1 MSSVVEADGLHK
13 SFGQVHAVDGVSL
26 HVQAGEAYGLV
37 GPDGAGKTTT
47 LRLIVGALHA
57 DVGEVRVLGHDLAR
71 EPEQA
76 RAEIGYLAQ
85 RFSLYGDL
93 TVIENLR
100 FFAQVRG
107 MAGEHLAARARQ
119 LLGFVGL
126 EGTERRRADALSG
139 GMKQKLG
146 LACALI
152 HEPPVLLLDEPTAG
166 VDPITR
172 QDFWQLIIRVLGLGT
187 AVIIS
192 TTYMDEAARCTRVGF
207 MYGGRI
213 LVEGAPRAL
222 TASLEGRVLEL
233 VAHPKQRAAEV
244 ARSDPAVE
252 DVIEFGDRL
261 HVRVSDAAGPLS
273 RLPEALAAAQVSVT
287 RLRPVAPSMEDVFI
301 SLLARSDAD
310 AKSAVAT
317 ASATS

>member
-1 MSSVVEADGLHK
+1 VNPAVAASGLHK
-13 SFGQVHAVDGVSL
+13 SFGVVRAVDGVSL
-26 HVQAGEAYGLV
+26 SVAAGEAYGLV

-57 DVGEVRVLGHDLAR
+57 DAGSVSVLGHDVAR
-71 EPEQA
+71 QPEEA
-76 RAEIGYLAQ
+76 RAQIGYLAQ

-107 MAGEHLAARARQ
+107 MAGDHLAERARQ

-126 EGTERRRADALSG
+126 KGTESRRADALSG

-152 HEPPVLLLDEPTAG
+152 HEPPMLLLDEPTAG

-172 QDFWQLIIRVLGLGT
+172 QDFWQLIIRVLGRGT
-187 AVIIS
+187 AVLVS
-192 TTYMDEAARCTRVGF
+192 TPYMDEAARCSRVGF
-207 MYGGRI
+207 MYGGRV
-213 LVEGAPRAL
+213 LVEGAPRQL

-233 VAHPKQRAAEV
+233 SAHPKQRATEV
-244 ARSDPAVE
+244 CRSDPAVE

-261 HVRVSDAAGPLS
+261 HLRVSDATGPLA
-273 RLPEALAAAQVSVT
+273 RLPAALAAADVNVA

-301 SLLARSDAD
+301 SLLARSA
-310 AKSAVAT
+310 
-317 ASATS
+317 ASAGSAAA

>member
-1 MSSVVEADGLHK
+1 LVVEAEGLHK
-13 SFGQVHAVDGVSL
+13 SFGAVNAVNGVSL
-26 HVQAGEAYGLV
+26 RVAGGEAYGLV

-57 DVGEVRVLGHDLAR
+57 DAGSVSVLGHDIAR

-93 TVIENLR
+93 TVAENLD

-107 MAGEHLAARARQ
+107 MGGDHLSTRARQ

-126 EGTERRRADALSG
+126 EGTEGRRADALSG

-187 AVIIS
+187 AVIVS
-192 TTYMDEAARCTRVGF
+192 TPYMDEAARCTRVGF

-213 LVEGAPRAL
+213 LVEGAPRQL
-222 TASLEGRVLEL
+222 TASLQGRVLEL
-233 VAHPKQRAAEV
+233 AAHPKQRAAEV
-244 ARSDPAVE
+244 TRRDSAVE

-273 RLPEALAAAQVSVT
+273 RLPAALAAAEVNVA

-301 SLLARSDAD
+301 SLLARSEA
-310 AKSAVAT
+310 AAAGGGQ
-317 ASATS
+317 